1 MLLENRYAF
10 KEWASV
16 CAALAAGRQ
25 SLILRKGG
33 LLEIREG
40 FRIEHRE
47 FWLFPTA
54 FHQQAECL
62 IDSARIFYEQAVA
75 ESPAPGT
82 VALQSYATVER
93 VHQLTD
99 ESLLPR
105 LTGLHI
111 WAERTVHDRFHYRQ
125 PGLFVLVVRVY
136 RRTAPFVLPDS
147 PHLAGCRSWVDLPVS
162 LSTEGLQPV
171 LSDDEHAGMVARIEH
186 ALAPTAWV

>member
-1 MLLENRYAF
+1 MLLENRYAI

-40 FRIEHRE
+40 FQIAHRE

-54 FHQQAECL
+54 YHQHAECL
-62 IDSARIFYEQAVA
+62 IDSARPFYEQAIT

-93 VHQLTD
+93 VHQLAD
-99 ESLLPR
+99 ESLLAR

-111 WAERTVHDRFHYRQ
+111 WTDRIVHDRFHYRQ
-125 PGLFVLVVRVY
+125 PGLFVLVVRMY
-136 RRTAPFVLPDS
+136 QRTAPYVLPDS
-147 PHLAGCRSWVDLPVS
+147 PHFAGCRSWVDLPVS

-171 LSDDEHAGMVARIEH
+171 LSDDDHARMVARIEQ
-186 ALAPTAWV
+186 ALAFAAWV